1 MLNHQMML
9 EKIRAKIK
17 KFHHFERLAKYGSI
31 GVFTTLGFF
40 ITWNVLIYLTKDLE
54 ISKNNYEQVVSI
66 SQYVA
71 SVSWIIP
78 SFLLN
83 RKLTFKDLI
92 DNKKSLKRQMA
103 QIFAI
108 YNISPIIASAFTFL
122 ALKITPDAIRSLVLN
137 FNFIDREIMP
147 FLFLLQ
153 IVGILINFTLNYL
166 LQYIFVYRLK
176 KKN

>member
-1 MLNHQMML
+1 ML

-31 GVFTTLGFF
+31 GVFTTFGFF
-40 ITWNVLIYLTKDLE
+40 VTWNVLIYLTKDLE

-66 SQYVA
+66 SQYLA

-92 DNKKSLKRQMA
+92 DSKKSLKRQMA
-103 QIFAI
+103 QIFVI
-108 YNISPIIASAFTFL
+108 YNISPIIASSFTFL
-122 ALKITPDAIRSLVLN
+122 SLMAVPYAIQNFALNVS
-137 FNFIDREIMP
+137 FIDREIMP

-166 LQYIFVYRLK
+166 LQYIFIYRSN